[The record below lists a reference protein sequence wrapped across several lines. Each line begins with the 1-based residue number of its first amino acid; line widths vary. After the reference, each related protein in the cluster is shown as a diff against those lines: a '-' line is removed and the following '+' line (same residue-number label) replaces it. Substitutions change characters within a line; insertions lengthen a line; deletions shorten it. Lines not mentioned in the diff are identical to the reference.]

1 MVNVPALPYPSEE
14 NAFVAQHVQLLL
26 ESLRVCTGR
35 NLVDAE
41 VSPEEAAR
49 RIFHGPFVVLSHN
62 ADPDPVLTYGNLAG
76 LDLFEMTWE
85 ELVVTPSRY
94 TAEAVERQERA
105 QLLERVTSNGFIDD
119 YTGIRISRQGRRFR
133 IENATVWK
141 LKDDKG
147 TRKGQAVIFSLW
159 TFL

>member
-1 MVNVPALPYPSEE
+1 MVNVSGLPYPSEE
-14 NAFVAQHVQLLL
+14 NAFLAQHMQVLL
-26 ESLRVCTGR
+26 ESLKLLTGR
-35 NLVDAE
+35 DLVDAS

-49 RIFHGPFVVLSHN
+49 RIFHAPFAVLSHN

-119 YTGIRISRQGRRFR
+119 YAGVRISRQGRRFR
-133 IENATVWK
+133 IENATVWN
-141 LKDDKG
+141 LTDNKG
-147 TRKGQAVIFSLW
+147 ARSGQAVTFSMW

>member
-1 MVNVPALPYPSEE
+1 MLNVSALPYPSEE
-14 NAFVAQHVQLLL
+14 NAFSAPHVQLLL
-26 ESLRVCTGR
+26 ESLRVFTGR
-35 NLVDAE
+35 DLVDAR

-49 RIFHGPFVVLSHN
+49 RIFHAPFAVLSHS

-105 QLLERVTSNGFIDD
+105 HLLERVASNGFIDD
-119 YTGIRISRQGRRFR
+119 YTGVRISKDGRRFR
-133 IENATVWK
+133 IENATVWN
-141 LKDDKG
+141 LMDDKG
-147 TRKGQAVIFSLW
+147 TRRGQAV
-159 TFL
+159 TFDTWRFL